1 MMTLR
6 VIAAL
11 RLVLTRRCVLSLCS
25 FVLSLCSKD
34 ASSLSMSVQVDAMVE
49 GVCGRRAPR

>member
-11 RLVLTRRCVLSLCS
+11 RLVLTRR

-34 ASSLSMSVQVDAMVE
+34 ASSLSMRVQVDAMVE
-49 GVCGRRAPR
+49 AVCGRRAPR

>member
-11 RLVLTRRCVLSLCS
+11 RLVLTRRFVLSLCS